1 MCNMAFWISRPILPL
16 QKIMQ
21 IFILWCITN
30 LPLNYKISPKYSI
43 VGHEIFLL
51 AKFTQKKNWN
61 RKNLQYSTGINYQFV
76 LLGLNQIMIWKKP
89 YYQPS
94 IQLASSDFSRNGF
107 PVWVSI
113 WPWYYESLVFKGL
126 LKDNGHIPEEKGP
139 DEWISDVIKFCGDF
153 QKITDTKCSEA
164 LVYLAYDIILQ
175 RAIMNFDT
183 KYSKVHTK

>member
-51 AKFTQKKNWN
+51 AKFTQKKKLKSEKFTIFY
-61 RKNLQYSTGINYQFV
+61 RYQLPICIARFESD
-76 LLGLNQIMIWKKP
+76 NDMKKP

-153 QKITDTKCSEA
+153 QKITDTKYSEA
-164 LVYLAYDIILQ
+164 
-175 RAIMNFDT
+175 
-183 KYSKVHTK
+183 